1 MTNPNLLDCLK
12 KGERRTAW
20 QERECSV
27 FELLGRVDNP
37 IHTMIKTYAAVAAV
51 AAMFQDWK
59 HTAPMKILENRVSIN
74 CFKTRLIPPAFINH
88 MRLYITYITSHLLH
102 PFISHQIWPHHLQV

>member
-59 HTAPMKILENRVSIN
+59 HTAPVYRRYMKTESVLIVSKLQSVTKYYEN
-74 CFKTRLIPPAFINH
+74 FKKCI
-88 MRLYITYITSHLLH
+88 
-102 PFISHQIWPHHLQV
+102 